1 MKRIRGE
8 GGRSLGDAVFL
19 AVHPPFFPALGW
31 KTLEWSRGRRLRHK
45 MRSKDPHASLHGV
58 ELRLFRACRHDLWNR
73 RWDWMG
79 RTGWSM
85 EVPGS
90 AEALLEFFSPS
101 PGPHQ
106 TNLVGVFLAMNSLIR
121 SSASIL
127 ARPVS
132 RSAVFA
138 AVLLSVGSFSGCGGS
153 SETETPTAEVQSKP
167 GQDSDERRLVQATP
181 TVSAPVGDEPP
192 ISIEPPILDFG
203 FIAPDT
209 PVRGSVKLINRG
221 DKDLLILAAEP
232 SCKCTTLDEI
242 GGTVIP
248 AGGSVDLGAELDAT
262 PNIGTKSASIKILID
277 GYPVVKVLD
286 LKAEIALPIRPIP
299 TLINAVQG
307 QSRQGRI
314 VVESIDSE
322 PFSICSF
329 HGMPPEFLG
338 FNPGTDSPR
347 NKYILTYDL
356 DRMVEPY
363 PRYLVIETD
372 REDVPV
378 VDVYLR
384 HESTLPKLNRNLQV
398 SGGYRF
404 PLGRLAPGE
413 STELEIPFKSVAR
426 SIATVIS
433 ARSEIAAD
441 LVGTRTEETS
451 DGIMTYALVRITP
464 SENFR
469 GVLYAPIEIVTAGG
483 DSAVINVFGI
493 VVPEGE
499 DCAGPMLPGTEG

>member
-1 MKRIRGE
+1 MDR
-8 GGRSLGDAVFL
+8 
-19 AVHPPFFPALGW
+19 
-31 KTLEWSRGRRLRHK
+31 
-45 MRSKDPHASLHGV
+45 M
-58 ELRLFRACRHDLWNR
+58 
-73 RWDWMG
+73 
-79 RTGWSM
+79 GWSM
-85 EVPGS
+85 VYPGCR
-90 AEALLEFFSPS
+90 EPLLDFRSPS
-101 PGPHQ
+101 MGRHL

-121 SSASIL
+121 PSATTFARL
-127 ARPVS
+127 AGR
-132 RSAVFA
+132 ATVFA
-138 AVLLSVGSFSGCGGS
+138 AVLLSIGSISGCGEGS
-153 SETETPTAEVQSKP
+153 GTDKSAPKIEAKP
-167 GQDSDERRLVQATP
+167 GQASAGRELVRATP
-181 TVSAPVGDEPP
+181 TVSAPVADEPP
-192 ISIEPPILDFG
+192 IRIEPPVLDFG

-209 PVRGSVKLINRG
+209 PVRGSVKLINQS

-242 GGTVIP
+242 GGTIIP

-262 PNIGTKSASIKILID
+262 PNIGQKSASIKILID

-314 VVESIDSE
+314 VVESIDGA

-329 HGMPPEFLG
+329 HGMPAEFLG
-338 FNPGTDSPR
+338 FNPGTDAPR

-384 HESTLPKLNRNLQV
+384 HESTLPKLNRSLQV

-413 STELEIPFKSVAR
+413 SKELEIPFKSIAR
-426 SIATVIS
+426 SIATVLS
-433 ARSEIAAD
+433 ARSEISAD
-441 LVGTRTEETS
+441 LIGTRTEETGE
-451 DGIMTYALVRITP
+451 GIMTYALVRITP
-464 SENFR
+464 SEDFR
-469 GVLYAPIEIVTAGG
+469 GVLYAPIEIVSAGG

>member
-1 MKRIRGE
+1 MEWDDPDDVVDASTEGEASPARISPRPVSG
-8 GGRSLGDAVFL
+8 
-19 AVHPPFFPALGW
+19 
-31 KTLEWSRGRRLRHK
+31 
-45 MRSKDPHASLHGV
+45 SK
-58 ELRLFRACRHDLWNR
+58 C
-73 RWDWMG
+73 
-79 RTGWSM
+79 
-85 EVPGS
+85 
-90 AEALLEFFSPS
+90 
-101 PGPHQ
+101 
-106 TNLVGVFLAMNSLIR
+106 TNLVGAFHAMNSSIR
-121 SSASIL
+121 SSTRTF
-127 ARPVS
+127 ARPAG
-132 RSAVFA
+132 RSAWLA
-138 AVLLSVGSFSGCGGS
+138 ALLLSIGFLPGCGGDAG
-153 SETETPTAEVQSKP
+153 TEPQKAEPASK
-167 GQDSDERRLVQATP
+167 GGSTLKDRQLVKATP
-181 TVSAPVGDEPP
+181 TPATPVGDEPP
-192 ISIEPPILDFG
+192 IRIEPPVLDFG

-209 PVRGSVKLINRG
+209 PVRGSVKLINRS
-221 DKDLLILAAEP
+221 DEDLLILAAEP
-232 SCKCTTLDEI
+232 SCKCTTLDDI

-248 AGGSVDLGAELDAT
+248 AGGSIDLGAELDAT
-262 PNIGTKSASIKILID
+262 PNIGTKSASIKILVD

-299 TLINAVQG
+299 TLINAVQQ

-314 VVESIDSE
+314 VVESIDGV

-338 FNPGTDSPR
+338 FNPGSDAPR

-356 DRMVEPY
+356 DRLVEPY

-384 HESTLPKLNRNLQV
+384 HESTLPKLNRSLQV
-398 SGGYRF
+398 SGGFRF

-413 STELEIPFKSVAR
+413 STELEIPFKSIAR

-433 ARSEIAAD
+433 ARSEITAD
-441 LVGTRTEETS
+441 LIGTRTEETG
-451 DGIMTYALVRITP
+451 DGIITYALVRITP
-464 SENFR
+464 SEDFR
-469 GVLYAPIEIVTAGG
+469 GVLYSPIEIVSAGG